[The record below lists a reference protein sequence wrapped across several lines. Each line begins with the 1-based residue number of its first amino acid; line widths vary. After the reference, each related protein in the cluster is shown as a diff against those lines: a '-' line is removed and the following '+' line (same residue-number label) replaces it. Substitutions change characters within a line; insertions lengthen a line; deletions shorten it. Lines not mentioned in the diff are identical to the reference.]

1 MRNCQRAMT
10 LVELLVVIAIIATLV
25 GLLLPA
31 VQSARSAAR
40 SASCKNNLR
49 QIGLATH
56 RYVDTHDGELPDWWH
71 AGKVKGERS
80 WIFTLAPYLEN
91 VDSIR
96 ICPEDLRADERLQN
110 RASSYVINNYLTTT
124 GEYSARNLR
133 QISATSRTIVSM
145 EIADKLSAIP
155 DNEHTHS
162 TDWFSP
168 INVFDDVVL
177 EEIRR
182 EVQIDRHNETA
193 HYLYLDGHVATIPSD
208 QIAQWATSVID
219 FAKPQ

>member
-1 MRNCQRAMT
+1 MKSSQRGMT
-10 LVELLVVIAIIATLV
+10 LVELLVVIAIIASLV
-25 GLLLPA
+25 ALLLPA
-31 VQSARSAAR
+31 VQRARSAAR
-40 SASCKNNLR
+40 AASCKNNLR

-56 RYVDTHDGELPDWWH
+56 QFCDTHKGELPNWWH
-71 AGKVKGERS
+71 AGKIKGERS
-80 WIFTLAPYLEN
+80 WIFTLAPYLES

-96 ICPEDLRADERLQN
+96 ICPADPRADERLQN
-110 RASSYVINNYLTTT
+110 RASSYLINNYLTTT
-124 GEYSARNLR
+124 GENSVRNLR
-133 QISATSRTIVSM
+133 QIAATSRTIESM

-182 EVQIDRHNETA
+182 EVQIDRHLETA

-208 QIAQWATSVID
+208 QIAQWAALGID

>member
-1 MRNCQRAMT
+1 
-10 LVELLVVIAIIATLV
+10 
-25 GLLLPA
+25 
-31 VQSARSAAR
+31 
-40 SASCKNNLR
+40 
-49 QIGLATH
+49 
-56 RYVDTHDGELPDWWH
+56 
-71 AGKVKGERS
+71 
-80 WIFTLAPYLEN
+80 
-91 VDSIR
+91 
-96 ICPEDLRADERLQN
+96 
-110 RASSYVINNYLTTT
+110 
-124 GEYSARNLR
+124 
-133 QISATSRTIVSM
+133 M